1 MEPFYLLIL
10 GGWVLFALLLYALTT
25 RWRELARLR
34 TRLGT
39 GQSSAAPRIDTRDVS
54 EIGPLERWLALA
66 GFRAPG
72 SSTTFILASVL
83 CAALAVGGLLYFTR
97 PGVIDG
103 LMRQTLALPPAVADL
118 LVPMLALAPYLLGL
132 LLLFA
137 PYLVVNGARKRRVL
151 EIERELPILLDL
163 LATLSESGLG
173 FDSALNQ
180 VIEAETRE
188 SALIDE
194 ISQFQ
199 LESMAGVAR
208 TRCFRRLADRVR
220 VGSMSI
226 FCSAMVQADQVGAGF
241 SGVLRQQ
248 ADDLRNRRRERAL
261 ILAQSL
267 PVKLVFPLVSCFLP
281 GIFMVTLGP
290 AFHQF
295 VQYAD
300 SMLSGR

>member
-1 MEPFYLLIL
+1 MEPVFYYIL
-10 GGWVLFALLLYALTT
+10 GGWALFSVLLYVLVT
-25 RWRELARLR
+25 RWREVSRLR
-34 TRLGT
+34 SRLST
-39 GQSSAAPRIDTRDVS
+39 GLAQSGPSIDTRDVS
-54 EIGPLERWLALA
+54 EIGALERWLALA

-72 SSTTFILASVL
+72 SPTAFVLACIV
-83 CAALAVGGLLYFTR
+83 CTLLSIGSFLYLTS

-103 LMRQTLALPPAVADL
+103 LVRQTAGLPPAVADII
-118 LVPMLALAPYLLGL
+118 VPTLELTPYLLAIAL
-132 LLLFA
+132 IAA
-137 PYLVVNGARKRRVL
+137 PWLVVNGTRKRRVL

-173 FDSALNQ
+173 FDAALSQ

-188 SALIDE
+188 NALQDE
-194 ISQFQ
+194 IRQFQ
-199 LESMAGVAR
+199 LETLAGVPR
-208 TRCFRRLADRVR
+208 SRCFRRLADRVR
-220 VGSMSI
+220 VGSMTI
-226 FCSAMVQADQVGAGF
+226 FCSAMIQADQVGAGF
-241 SGVLRQQ
+241 SSVLRQQ

-267 PVKLVFPLVSCFLP
+267 PVKLVFPLVICFLP

-295 VQYAD
+295 LQYAD